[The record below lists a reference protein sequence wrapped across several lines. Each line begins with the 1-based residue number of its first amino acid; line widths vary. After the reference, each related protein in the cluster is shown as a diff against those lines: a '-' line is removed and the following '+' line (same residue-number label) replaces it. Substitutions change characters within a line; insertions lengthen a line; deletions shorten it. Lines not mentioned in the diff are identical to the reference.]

1 MCCAEAQKQPTG
13 ARFRVQRAQLIRVDI
28 AFAMRMRHFACFTP
42 MWHRCCSNRAMASP
56 EIRLEHR
63 QHQALTPR
71 LQHAVRLL
79 QLSSLDF
86 AQEVQ
91 AALGKNPFLEADEPT
106 GEAAAPPDG
115 ERASALPAAEAPT
128 VEAEPA
134 PSDTNWER
142 ENWQQLPGGPSS
154 SASSSSGDG
163 DTGVMEM
170 VAADVGLRPYL
181 HTQVN
186 VLPLSNRDRA
196 LVGAVIESLD
206 DDGYLRIPLEELAA
220 LTELEPAVDTA
231 EVTTALKLVQS
242 LDPCG
247 VGARNVSECLL
258 LQLSCIS
265 DDRIRELARQV
276 VTEHLDR
283 LAQND
288 VSGLAKALG
297 CSPAEIEAVCERIR
311 HLDPR
316 PGWRFG
322 SSDVHFVVPDVIVKK
337 IRGVWT
343 ATLNPAVIPRV
354 RLNRMYAE
362 LFQQHRNA
370 KHAELAAHLQ
380 EARWTVRNVEQRFS
394 TILTVA
400 EAILKRQRHFLEYGP
415 LAMKPL
421 GLREIADEVHLHES
435 TVSRVTNNKY
445 MATPGGVFE
454 LKYFF
459 SRAMTTASGGAC
471 SATAIR
477 GVIKDMIDAED
488 PTDPLSDAEIAR
500 QLARQGLTV
509 ARRTVTKYRQML
521 KLPAVE
527 RRRRHV

>member
-1 MCCAEAQKQPTG
+1 M
-13 ARFRVQRAQLIRVDI
+13 
-28 AFAMRMRHFACFTP
+28 
-42 MWHRCCSNRAMASP
+42 SSP
-56 EIRLEHR
+56 ALQTRTEHR
-63 QHQALTPR
+63 QHQTLTPR

-91 AALGKNPFLEADEPT
+91 DAMGKNPFLEVDESAD
-106 GEAAAPPDG
+106 AAAAGDEAGNATPSAPAATV
-115 ERASALPAAEAPT
+115 ETVASAPDA
-128 VEAEPA
+128 
-134 PSDTNWER
+134 DTTWER
-142 ENWQQLPGGPSS
+142 ENWQTTGGSGS
-154 SASSSSGDG
+154 SASSTGDSDG
-163 DTGVMEM
+163 AMEM
-170 VAADVGLRPYL
+170 VAADTDLRQHL
-181 HTQVN
+181 HGQIN
-186 VLPLSNRDRA
+186 VMPLTDRDRV

-206 DDGYLRIPLEELAA
+206 DDGYLRLSLEELAA
-220 LTELEPAVDTA
+220 MAELDPPVEDC
-231 EVTTALKLVQS
+231 EMNMALKLVQS

-247 VGARNVSECLL
+247 VGARNASECLL
-258 LQLSCIS
+258 LQLECI
-265 DDRIRELARQV
+265 DDPVDRELARRII
-276 VTEHLDR
+276 TEQLDK
-283 LAQND
+283 LAQRD
-288 VSGLAKALG
+288 IPGLAKVFDQE
-297 CSPAEIEAVCERIR
+297 PAHIEAVCERIR

-322 SSDVHFVVPDVIVKK
+322 SSHVHYVVPDVIVKK
-337 IRGVWT
+337 IRGQWT
-343 ATLNPAVIPRV
+343 AQLNPAVVPKV
-354 RLNRMYAE
+354 RLNRVYAE

-394 TILTVA
+394 TILLVA

-421 GLREIADEVHLHES
+421 GLREIADEVKLHES

-445 MATPGGVFE
+445 MATPSGVYE

-459 SRAMTTASGGAC
+459 SRAMPTASGGAC

-477 GVIKDMIDAED
+477 GVIQDMIAAEN
-488 PTDPLSDAEIAR
+488 PLDPLSDAEIAR

-521 KLPAVE
+521 KVPAVE
-527 RRRRHV
+527 RRRKHA

>member
-1 MCCAEAQKQPTG
+1 MNQPALQT
-13 ARFRVQRAQLIRVDI
+13 RTEQ
-28 AFAMRMRHFACFTP
+28 
-42 MWHRCCSNRAMASP
+42 
-56 EIRLEHR
+56 R
-63 QHQALTPR
+63 QHQTLTPR

-91 AALGKNPFLEADEPT
+91 DAMGKNPFLEIDESPDQPAA
-106 GEAAAPPDG
+106 GSEDNHAAAPLAAPD
-115 ERASALPAAEAPT
+115 APAAEAPSSG
-128 VEAEPA
+128 
-134 PSDTNWER
+134 SDADADAAWER
-142 ENWQQLPGGPSS
+142 ENWQSAGGSGN
-154 SASSSSGDG
+154 SASSSG
-163 DTGVMEM
+163 DTDGVMEM
-170 VAADVGLRPYL
+170 VAADVDLRQQL
-181 HTQVN
+181 HGQIN
-186 VLPLSNRDRA
+186 VMPLTDRDRV
-196 LVGAVIESLD
+196 LVCAIIESLD
-206 DDGYLRIPLEELAA
+206 DDGYLRLPLEELAA
-220 LTELEPAVDTA
+220 LAELDPAV
-231 EVTTALKLVQS
+231 EECEMNTALKLVQS

-258 LQLSCIS
+258 LQLECI
-265 DDRIRELARQV
+265 DDPVDRELARRIISEQ
-276 VTEHLDR
+276 LDR
-283 LAQND
+283 LAQRDIN
-288 VSGLAKALG
+288 GLARVFEREP
-297 CSPAEIEAVCERIR
+297 SHIEAVCERIR

-322 SSDVHFVVPDVIVKK
+322 SSHVHFVVPDVIVKK
-337 IRGVWT
+337 VRGQW
-343 ATLNPAVIPRV
+343 AAQLNPAVVPKV
-354 RLNRMYAE
+354 RLNRVYAE

-394 TILTVA
+394 TILLVA

-421 GLREIADEVHLHES
+421 GLREIADEVGLHES

-445 MATPGGVFE
+445 MATPSGVFE

-459 SRAMTTASGGAC
+459 SRAMPTASGGAC

-477 GVIKDMIDAED
+477 GVIQDMIAAEN
-488 PTDPLSDAEIAR
+488 PMDPLSDAEIAR

-521 KLPAVE
+521 KVPAVE
-527 RRRRHV
+527 RRRKHSA